1 MLESTCKIVRLKSTM
16 QVREMQ
22 LKLWRI
28 MMNVNCLKLAS
39 LVTMIPWHYLELCG
53 TSSPFTLAYEGEMSI
68 ESCVSEILLSLLT
81 QKIGASTLSTS
92 LSVVQRPKRV
102 K

>member
-1 MLESTCKIVRLKSTM
+1 MK
-16 QVREMQ
+16 VREMQ

-53 TSSPFTLAYEGEMSI
+53 TYFFTLYLAYEGEMSI

-81 QKIGASTLSTS
+81 QKMEASTLSTS
-92 LSVVQRPKRV
+92 LSVVHKDPNG
-102 K
+102 